1 MALDLIKTF
10 PQIDTLTRNLSGVQ
24 GERSRRLSAV
34 VAAMQSAVI
43 QQLAAKIETGRGRP
57 FLFATPVDP
66 VGTRYKPTKLPA
78 DFCVASVDGSHI
90 DVDRHNPVRCYLIN
104 IGGCVLTYGSQPDAR
119 LFSQPRLY
127 SAEEELYMASSA
139 PDTNDT
145 VAVQGAILGLVR
157 AVEEVRGL
165 AEAVRD
171 LDPHLPVLALIDG
184 SLVMW
189 GLAGRGYQP
198 FVRDEI
204 LGKGLL
210 PALESLQNLA
220 MNRTLSLAAYVS
232 LPQTTEVVNTMRL
245 ALCSQGEDEC
255 QRSCSSFRST
265 HNPCDAANGFLDR
278 HLFQE
283 TLAPGE
289 RSGTYRSN
297 SSVSRDYYGPHEV
310 CFYYLNTGNE
320 IGRVEIPQWV
330 AQDEG
335 TLALSHT
342 LILDQARRG
351 MGYPEAIAEAHEQ
364 AVVTGQDRESFR
376 QMVDAALDRQHLPV
390 YTSEKNRSKRTR
402 WL

>member
-1 MALDLIKTF
+1 MALDLTKTVL
-10 PQIDTLTRNLSGVQ
+10 QIETLAQHLTGV
-24 GERSRRLSAV
+24 RDDRARRLRTVMGAMESAD
-34 VAAMQSAVI
+34 AEE
-43 QQLAAKIETGRGRP
+43 LAAKVESGHGRP
-57 FLFATPVDP
+57 FLCATPLDP
-66 VGTRYKPTKLPA
+66 PRARYVPAQIPA
-78 DFCVASVDGSHI
+78 DFGVASVDGSHI
-90 DVDRHNPVRCYLIN
+90 DVDRHIPVRCYLIN
-104 IGGCVLTYGSQPDAR
+104 IGGCVLTYGSQPGAH
-119 LFSQPRLY
+119 LFSQPRVY
-127 SAEEELYMASSA
+127 STEEELYMASSA
-139 PDTNDT
+139 PGTNDA

-165 AEAVRD
+165 ANAVRD

-204 LGKGLL
+204 LGNGLL
-210 PALESLQNLA
+210 PALESLQHLA
-220 MNRTLSLAAYVS
+220 MNRTLALAAYVS

-245 ALCSQGEDEC
+245 ALCSQDGDEC

-265 HNPCDAANGFLDR
+265 QTPCDAANGFLDR
-278 HLFQE
+278 HLFE
-283 TLAPGE
+283 ELLAPGE
-289 RSGTYRSN
+289 RSGIYRSN
-297 SSVSRDYYGPHEV
+297 SSVSRDYYGPHQV

-342 LILDQARRG
+342 LIMDQVRRG
-351 MGYPEAIAEAHEQ
+351 MGYPAAIAEAHEQ
-364 AVVTGQDRESFR
+364 AVVTGQDRETFK